1 MFLILHNISLD
12 QIRLCMLVSQHYP
25 LKGVFAKL
33 EGGYVG
39 LGKVTLTK
47 RRFSKINGRVR

>member
-25 LKGVFAKL
+25 LKGVFAKH
-33 EGGYVG
+33 EGGYAG